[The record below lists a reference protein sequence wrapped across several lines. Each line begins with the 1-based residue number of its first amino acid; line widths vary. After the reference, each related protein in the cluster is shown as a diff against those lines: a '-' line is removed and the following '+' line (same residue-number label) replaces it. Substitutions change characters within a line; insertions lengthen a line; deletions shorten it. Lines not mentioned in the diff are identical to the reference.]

1 MSSMSRLNSSIGRK
15 RDGSI
20 ACQAV
25 ARVLDFSLLHVA
37 SLKEVAV
44 DGTVEDPGEDVHHD
58 AEAVALVAAELAR
71 APEGRQEPVPERD
84 HGVGGRP
91 PRSSSAQPS
100 GIGFPQRDA
109 TTSLPIATVVV

>member
-58 AEAVALVAAELAR
+58 AEAVALVAAELVRAPGGGRRPGPNPDTGAGGRRAR
-71 APEGRQEPVPERD
+71 AASGP
-84 HGVGGRP
+84 
-91 PRSSSAQPS
+91 PS
-100 GIGFPQRDA
+100 GIRFPPPRGA
-109 TTSLPIATVVV
+109 ASLPDPA

>member
-44 DGTVEDPGEDVHHD
+44 DGTVEDPGENVHHD

-91 PRSSSAQPS
+91 APVVERPTL
-100 GIGFPQRDA
+100 GNRFPPARR
-109 TTSLPIATVVV
+109 